1 MGAAIIYTK
10 NGQIVRRV
18 SVNADV
24 LDKVAE
30 ALGIAP
36 EDRAKFIGDTDS
48 IHVHRGDKPPSGTPQ
63 QGGS

>member
-18 SVNADV
+18 SVSADT

-30 ALGIAP
+30 LLGIP
-36 EDRAKFIGDTDS
+36 KEERDTFISDTDA
-48 IHVHRGDKPPSGTPQ
+48 IHVHRGDKPTSGT
-63 QGGS
+63 S